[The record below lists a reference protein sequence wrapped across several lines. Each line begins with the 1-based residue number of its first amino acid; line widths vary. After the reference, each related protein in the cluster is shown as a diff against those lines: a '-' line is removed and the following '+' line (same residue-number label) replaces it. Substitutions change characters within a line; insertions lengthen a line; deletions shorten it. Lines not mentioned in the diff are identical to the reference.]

1 MKQKMIWV
9 SRYISRP
16 IIVLVFI
23 LFILY
28 KFFPSVYTKMGISL
42 ETVATYSVYFFAVKG
57 ILWLV
62 VIGYSIYYIRN
73 KKKNKSASDTNNKD

>member
-23 LFILY
+23 LFIIY
-28 KFFPSVYTKMGISL
+28 KFYPSLYTKMGISL
-42 ETVATYSVYFFAVKG
+42 ETVATYSVYFFAIKG

-62 VIGYSIYYIRN
+62 VIGYSIYYLRN
-73 KKKNKSASDTNNKD
+73 KKKNNAKSDSKQIK